1 MIENIQDWI
10 SNIPGGWI
18 QEDICEELLECPEQ
32 RKYTPAPGGLIDPDP
47 LTDFTLPGLME
58 GAMEPSGHVHRVT
71 QLEVSL
77 EGPKDSAE
85 PIEVTAPLAEGLKDN
100 MQVLDDIKDPGLL
113 ENQELGEGLEL
124 LETMDSPEDLGSTEQ
139 GYGQDR
145 IYRTTR
151 LLNNQYTESAFIL
164 KVEEDLTTG
173 QNFKIYNNI
182 VLKHSFINS

>member
-1 MIENIQDWI
+1 MIENIQDWL
-10 SNIPGGWI
+10 SNIPVGWL

-32 RKYTPAPGGLIDPDP
+32 RKDTPAPGGLTDQDP
-47 LTDFTLPGLME
+47 LTDFTIPGLME
-58 GAMEPSGHVHRVT
+58 GVMEPSGHVHRVT
-71 QLEVSL
+71 QLEVLL

-85 PIEVTAPLAEGLKDN
+85 PIEVTAPLADGLKHN

-113 ENQELGEGLEL
+113 VNQELGEGLEH

-139 GYGQDR
+139 GYGQDE
-145 IYRTTR
+145 TTR
-151 LLNNQYTESAFIL
+151 LLDNQYTESAFIL

-173 QNFKIYNNI
+173 ENFKIYNNI